1 MASASLRSSVA
12 TTRPGSRSPPARGV
26 DGLVTELRGTVLD
39 LVDNDVLEGG
49 EHNGALRLD
58 LAELAT
64 THNVAVAVIGPE
76 AA

>member
-1 MASASLRSSVA
+1 
-12 TTRPGSRSPPARGV
+12 
-26 DGLVTELRGTVLD
+26 VLD